1 MARDPAKVGRRH
13 LAQAS
18 DQLTELRR
26 ALAVQAVEIPEAEFD
41 PVTGAPCNEA
51 GLWSSNLSLVADEL
65 GELIATI
72 GRIEG
77 FTDSAGSASS
87 ESPSDDENLTVSHR
101 QLRPRPLIWDVRPG
115 TESSNLEDPAGHW
128 HARIWKKDGIWFWE
142 LAPGYSYGRAR
153 RIPQELESGEWM
165 ASVSC
170 TQALELHG
178 WPVACLPAPACPRP
192 GNSEPVARAGL
203 E

>member
-1 MARDPAKVGRRH
+1 MARDPSNVGRHH

-18 DQLTELRR
+18 ERLTELRKT
-26 ALAVQAVEIPEAEFD
+26 LAAQADEIPEAEFD
-41 PVTGAPCNEA
+41 PVTGAPRNEA

-77 FTDSAGSASS
+77 ATTSE
-87 ESPSDDENLTVSHR
+87 ESPADDEEKLTISLR

-115 TESSNLEDPAGHW
+115 AESSNLEDPAGHW

-142 LAPGYSYGRAR
+142 LAPGYSHGRAR
-153 RIPQELESGEWM
+153 RIPRELVGGEWM
-165 ASVSC
+165 ASISC
-170 TQALELHG
+170 TQALEIYG
-178 WPVACLPAPACPRP
+178 WPSACLPDPACPLP
-192 GNSEPVARAGL
+192 GSPEAEARAGQ

>member
-1 MARDPAKVGRRH
+1 MARDPSNVGRHH

-18 DQLTELRR
+18 ERLTELRKT
-26 ALAVQAVEIPEAEFD
+26 LAAQADEIPEAEFD
-41 PVTGAPCNEA
+41 PVTGAPRNEA

-65 GELIATI
+65 GELLATI

-77 FTDSAGSASS
+77 ATASE
-87 ESPSDDENLTVSHR
+87 ESPSDAEENPTVSHR

-178 WPVACLPAPACPRP
+178 WPVACLPAPACPP
-192 GNSEPVARAGL
+192 LGNLKPSTRAGL